1 MTTLTEKNTSA
12 KSVSTPA
19 NACKHLSKFL
29 ACLTGTVAVCLSVY
43 TLTVDSLVQDSE
55 LPATYKWFLLKEV
68 PGPRII
74 FESGSNSHH
83 AIDTDTIGVALGM
96 TAINI
101 ADNGGYALE
110 DKITRL
116 ETYARPGDIIVLPL
130 EWTFYHREK
139 LTDNYVE
146 TLFTDNRDYYQ
157 SMPRLKRVKRA
168 LSLPPE
174 KVITELTQQ
183 NQRTIQ
189 DIESPAQ
196 DLFVSALTQT
206 TGHQSRKESSG
217 PGLGVAEQSC
227 DDYILGTSA
236 QRRNLKIGKNLKPA
250 LDRLE
255 KLKSRG
261 INIHFAWPVLVGE
274 GCMSDAAYV
283 KGFRQD
289 IERAVNE
296 AGFEFLGTPGQSLYG
311 QDLQDDSPYH
321 IIAKGTKLHTQKMI
335 GHLKSQGYG
344 ELGKPLDIKTF
355 ARHRLLELE
364 LAQAAPLKQPA
375 LPFGDVIAMDDTNFR
390 PHIDFTAGWWAFESY
405 GRWMRDNRAMLRVTL
420 PRALNQ
426 NSILEIKGITKSGRL
441 ERANV
446 TINGE
451 VVSTGMFGENSPLQ
465 IPVLGL
471 PQGEAL
477 SIFISLPEAGIP
489 QSPLELKENQ
499 DARSMTLHFQT
510 LQLIDQNIATTKDM
524 AEAPL
529 IKSIGAQQV
538 SQTSKALQFERV
550 TRSSSL
556 LNCAPLDTLPT
567 MNSTFIKYSQGWW
580 AQEATGR
587 WMKGRDADL
596 VLSLPVKSTLGAG
609 NGFNLRLE
617 GDFFSGKPK
626 AIKLFVDG
634 RETGPVTIAAGGVIS
649 TSFKIETYKRDVT
662 LSVKLIG
669 ASLKSPQQLGLSQD
683 ERTLTYFL
691 KSAAI
696 TAI

>member
-1 MTTLTEKNTSA
+1 MTKFSDKDALA
-12 KSVSTPA
+12 KSKSKPVGA
-19 NACKHLSKFL
+19 VKQLSKFL
-29 ACLTGTVAVCLSVY
+29 ACFIGATSICLTAY
-43 TLTVDSLVQDSE
+43 TLTVDNLVQKSE
-55 LPATYKWFLLKEV
+55 VPATYKWFLLKEV

-83 AIDTDTIGVALGM
+83 AIDTDAIGTALGM

-116 ETYARPGDIIVLPL
+116 ETYTRPGDVVVLPL
-130 EWTFYHREK
+130 EWKFYHREK

-146 TLFTDNRDYYQ
+146 TLFTDNRDYYR
-157 SMPRLKRVKRA
+157 SMPIIKRVKRA

-174 KVITELTQQ
+174 KVISGLTKQD
-183 NQRTIQ
+183 QRPIK

-217 PGLGVAEQSC
+217 PGLGIAEQSC
-227 DDYILGTSA
+227 DDYIFGTST
-236 QRRNLKIGKNLKPA
+236 QRRNLKIGKNLRPA
-250 LDRLE
+250 LRRLK
-255 KLKSRG
+255 KLKNRG

-274 GCMSDAAYV
+274 GCMSDVAYV

-289 IERAVNE
+289 IEKAVKE

-311 QDLQDDSPYH
+311 QGLQDDSPYH
-321 IIAKGTKLHTQKMI
+321 LIAKGTELHTQKMI

-344 ELGKPLDIKTF
+344 ELGQPLDIKTF
-355 ARHRLLELE
+355 ARHRLLEME

-375 LPFGDVIAMDDTNFR
+375 LPIGDVIALDDFNFR
-390 PHIDFTAGWWAFESY
+390 PHIDFTAGWWAFEAY
-405 GRWMRDNRAMLRVTL
+405 GRWMRDNRAMLRITL
-420 PRALNQ
+420 PKDLDQ
-426 NSILEIKGITKSGRL
+426 NSILEIKGITKSGHL

-451 VVSTGMFGENSPLQ
+451 VVSTGMFGKNFPLQ

-489 QSPLELKENQ
+489 QSPLELKENK

-510 LQLIDQNIATTKDM
+510 LHLIGQDIAAIEDE

-529 IKSIGAQQV
+529 KKSIGVQ
-538 SQTSKALQFERV
+538 QTSLTFATSQIETV
-550 TRSSSL
+550 TSSSSL
-556 LNCAPLDTLPT
+556 MNCAAVDTLPT
-567 MNSTFIKYSQGWW
+567 LDSTFIKYSQGWW

-587 WMKGRDADL
+587 WMKGHQADL
-596 VLSLPVKSTLGAG
+596 VLSLPFEATPNSG
-609 NGFNLRLE
+609 NRFNLRLD
-617 GDFFSGKPK
+617 GDFFMDKPK
-626 AIKLFVDG
+626 AVKILVEG
-634 RETGPVTIAAGGVIS
+634 QETGPVTITDDGMIS
-649 TSFKIETYKRDVT
+649 TSFGVGIDRQAV
-662 LSVKLIG
+662 SVSLKFIG
-669 ASLKSPQQLGLSQD
+669 ASLKSPRQSGLSQD

-691 KSAAI
+691 KSATI
-696 TAI
+696 TAA